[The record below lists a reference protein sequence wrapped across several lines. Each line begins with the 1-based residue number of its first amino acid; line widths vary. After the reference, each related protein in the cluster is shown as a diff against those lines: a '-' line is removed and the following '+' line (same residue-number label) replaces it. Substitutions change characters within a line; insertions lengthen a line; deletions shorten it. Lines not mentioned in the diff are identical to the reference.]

1 LLDEL
6 GKLGDDE
13 LVERVRAGKSGV
25 DRLEVRDRPEVDR
38 YLIDRLLDIYN
49 TVAADP
55 EVKAALKELNRGRT
69 AKLAVGP
76 LQAYESRIVAQAA
89 ETLRDKA
96 LRINKGT
103 ANFSLALDDDVIA
116 GAKELDRARARLVEL
131 ENAEAR
137 AVAKLGALVRE
148 RKQLAEQAGPAAKAP
163 AQAVK
168 AKTLDAAIAKAK
180 AEDRSPQLAEVA
192 AQRGR
197 YLRRLRDLRK
207 TADEAE
213 RRRESVPN
221 DPEVKEAL
229 ADLDRYRTPKKHR
242 VVVSKTKKLN
252 DLYKHIHDLE
262 GAVESKA
269 VALDA
274 DRGMFWVA
282 AAVDD
287 APKGFRMLV
296 EPDESLVRLSS
307 RTAAALGLR
316 LDDAAEVDV
325 RGLRARRA
333 SLATL
338 AVGGCKARD
347 VACLVLPE
355 SAGDPPPV
363 LGASFLH
370 HFVADLDPAAG
381 RLTLARVDVGQT
393 TPEPN
398 AKP

>member
-25 DRLEVRDRPEVDR
+25 ERLEVRDRPEVDR
-38 YLIDRLLDIYN
+38 YLIDRLLDLYN
-49 TVAADP
+49 KVAAAP
-55 EVKAALKELNRGRT
+55 EVKAALKELNRGRPV
-69 AKLAVGP
+69 KLAIGP

-89 ETLRDKA
+89 ETLREKA

-103 ANFSLALDDDVIA
+103 ANFSLALDDDVI
-116 GAKELDRARARLVEL
+116 GGVKELDRARTRLVDL

-148 RKQLAEQAGPAAKAP
+148 RKQLLEQAGPAAKSP

-168 AKTLDAAIAKAK
+168 AKALDVAIAKTK
-180 AEDRSPQLAEVA
+180 VEDRSPQLAEVA

-197 YLRRLRDLRK
+197 YLKRLRDLRK
-207 TADEAE
+207 AADEAE
-213 RRRESVPN
+213 RRRETIPN

-229 ADLDRYRTPKKHR
+229 ADLDKYRTPKQKHR
-242 VVVSKTKKLN
+242 VVLGKRLDAPRKRLAE
-252 DLYKHIHDLE
+252 LE
-262 GAVESKA
+262 KAVESKA

-282 AAVDD
+282 AAVDE
-287 APKGFRMLV
+287 APKGLRMLV
-296 EPDESLVRLSS
+296 DPDEPLVRLSS

-325 RGLRARRA
+325 RGLRAHRV

-338 AVGGCKARD
+338 TVGGCKARD

-363 LGASFLH
+363 LGASFLN
-370 HFVADLDPAAG
+370 HFVANLDPAAG
-381 RLTLARVDVGQT
+381 RLTLARVDVGQA
-393 TPEPN
+393 TPEAGARP
-398 AKP
+398 